1 MVTGMIMLTGNITGY
16 REKVQ
21 ALVAM
26 DLNDDQVGENLQE
39 FIGFSGLD
47 NTDEYGR
54 SIDNS
59 QESKWIEG
67 FNNYSDMS
75 PINEDSLSRPYSYL
89 YKMQDDNAIPDFAS
103 FCNRRYGFDVVRNWR
118 QNIKPFCD
126 EPCSST
132 SGNDTDQCNADEEAS
147 STEVGYIHSRN
158 SPEISKFSM
167 ECSMIHMDIPEN
179 LCHTKNL
186 VLNLD
191 ELPQEP
197 KRGTI
202 DMFLVPGST
211 EAKCKLKDNFYDNPS
226 WGFGGRFFLLLDFK
240 VLHKLIENLPV
251 GSRWL
256 YSGLQSRLINEESLA
271 QNVTCDA
278 WIEEELYLV
287 SRYDT
292 GNVYH
297 IHQDL
302 IQAFIGLAASDMNVE
317 TTEVVFLDS
326 NEGGI
331 ASLNN
336 LWTSL
341 FSSKRRSQNHIRTI
355 RDIVQEAQEKS
366 EAPLNN
372 ICFRSATFGFHAGVT
387 LFSREKGQATSCG
400 DSVVL
405 KAYVDYVLSR
415 LNLPLNFLPSTV
427 SEHFTIDTFKLITPP
442 DTPEPT
448 LFYTDQTDLS
458 KKPLVV
464 TFLSR
469 NPTKNAW
476 NVNTMRKIG
485 NEHSVLLQLQ
495 ALLESHF
502 SNTYSGR
509 ALVFRRVNPAD
520 LPTMQ
525 EQIALARE
533 SDVIIGPH
541 GASLIYTSFMPSYGG
556 VIELQHPTRRF
567 NYQFNNIAA
576 LSGPKLYRH
585 IDIGDSIRNIRAVES
600 VLLDTVEHVLRRMDN

>member
-1 MVTGMIMLTGNITGY
+1 MLTNHITGY

-26 DLNDDQVGENLQE
+26 DLNDDQGSENYQE
-39 FIGFSGLD
+39 VIGFSGQATTD
-47 NTDEYGR
+47 NYGR
-54 SIDNS
+54 PIDNG
-59 QESKWIEG
+59 QESKWMEG
-67 FNNYSDMS
+67 YNNYSDMEA
-75 PINEDSLSRPYSYL
+75 INEDSLSRPYSFL
-89 YKMQDDNAIPDFAS
+89 YKLQEDNAFSSISS
-103 FCNRRYGFDVVRNWR
+103 FCDERYGFDVIRNWR
-118 QNIKPFCD
+118 RNVKSFCD
-126 EPCSST
+126 DSCPST
-132 SGNDTDQCNADEEAS
+132 SGNDQCDTLENS
-147 STEVGYIHSRN
+147 VSTEVGYIHSRN

-197 KRGTI
+197 KRGSI

-211 EAKCKLKDNFYDNPS
+211 EAKCKLKDSFYDHPS
-226 WGFGGRFFLLLDFK
+226 WGFGG
-240 VLHKLIENLPV
+240 
-251 GSRWL
+251 SMWL
-256 YSGLQSRLINEESLA
+256 YSGLESRLINEESLA

-278 WIEEELYLV
+278 WIEEDLYLI

-302 IQAFIGLAASDMNVE
+302 IQAFIGLAASDMNIE
-317 TTEVVFLDS
+317 TTEIVFLDS

-331 ASLNN
+331 SSLNS

-341 FSSKRRSQNHIRTI
+341 FSSKQRSQNQIRTI

-366 EAPLNN
+366 QVPLNN

-387 LFSREKGQATSCG
+387 LFSREKAQATSCG
-400 DSVVL
+400 GSVVL
-405 KAYVDYVLSR
+405 KAYIDYVLSR

-427 SEHFTIDTFKLITPP
+427 SENFTVDTFKLITPP
-442 DTPEPT
+442 NTPEPT

-458 KKPLVV
+458 RKPLVV

-476 NVNTMRKIG
+476 NVNTLRKIG
-485 NEHSVLLQLQ
+485 NEHSVMLQLQ
-495 ALLESHF
+495 ARLESHF
-502 SNTYSGR
+502 SQAYFGR

-533 SDVIIGPH
+533 SDIIIGPH

-567 NYQFNNIAA
+567 NYQFYNIAA
-576 LSGPKLYRH
+576 LSGPKLYRQ

-600 VLLDTVEHVLRRMDN
+600 VLLDTVEHVLRRMDNQ

>member
-1 MVTGMIMLTGNITGY
+1 MVTGMMVLSGNITGY

-39 FIGFSGLD
+39 FIGFSGQD
-47 NTDEYGR
+47 YTDEYGR
-54 SIDNS
+54 PIDNS

-75 PINEDSLSRPYSYL
+75 PINESSLSRPYSYL
-89 YKMQDDNAIPDFAS
+89 YKIQNDNVISDFAS
-103 FCNRRYGFDVVRNWR
+103 FCDKRYGFDLVRNWR

-126 EPCSST
+126 IPCSPT
-132 SGNDTDQCNADEEAS
+132 SRNDADQCNPNEEAS

-158 SPEISKFSM
+158 SPELSKFSM

-186 VLNLD
+186 VLKVD

-226 WGFGGRFFLLLDFK
+226 WGFGGRFLLLHHFK
-240 VLHKLIENLPV
+240 VLHKLTEHIPV

-256 YSGLQSRLINEESLA
+256 YSGLQSRLTNEENLA
-271 QNVTCDA
+271 HNITCDA
-278 WIEEELYLV
+278 WIEDELYLV

-331 ASLNN
+331 ASLNS

-415 LNLPLNFLPSTV
+415 LNLPPNFLPSTA

-442 DTPEPT
+442 DTPKPT

-464 TFLSR
+464 TFMSR

-476 NVNTMRKIG
+476 NANTMRMIR

-502 SNTYSGR
+502 SNNYSGR

-567 NYQFNNIAA
+567 NYQFYNIAA

-585 IDIGDSIRNIRAVES
+585 IDIGDSIRNMRAVES